1 MARVRAAE
9 LHASHALKENPFTAM
24 TMLAHMPWYVAMGC
38 RAASP
43 TGCTGII
50 AASGGLVDG
59 TTLQVPTTG
68 YHTMDESASLIAC
81 EAFLDVLCR
90 LAQIQPK

>member
-1 MARVRAAE
+1 
-9 LHASHALKENPFTAM
+9 
-24 TMLAHMPWYVAMGC
+24 MG
-38 RAASP
+38 R
-43 TGCTGII
+43 II

>member
-1 MARVRAAE
+1 LRSLGSTE
-9 LHASHALKENPFTAM
+9 
-24 TMLAHMPWYVAMGC
+24 MG
-38 RAASP
+38 R
-43 TGCTGII
+43 II